1 MMWDSKHHWGILS
14 LRGCPVKLNPEWV
27 EWVQFEEKE
36 RQGWVENKDTFVM
49 LSSGDCR
56 KGMDAPAHFFKNV
69 PIKYPQIGAT
79 CAASSFASVLDMAGH
94 YQASMNLQ
102 QHLNELGKGAGLYEK
117 LVNIVNRSRPRNY
130 KGETLLMICNNGY
143 DILTGPTPALVVLKG
158 SDNGIGHAISIH
170 EEYIVDST
178 WPYALPRT
186 METLNW
192 CCAPALFSKP
202 RKAYVLKRPKIKK

>member
-1 MMWDSKHHWGILS
+1 
-14 LRGCPVKLNPEWV
+14 
-27 EWVQFEEKE
+27 
-36 RQGWVENKDTFVM
+36 
-49 LSSGDCR
+49 
-56 KGMDAPAHFFKNV
+56 
-69 PIKYPQIGAT
+69 
-79 CAASSFASVLDMAGH
+79 
-94 YQASMNLQ
+94 MNLQ

-158 SDNGIGHAISIH
+158 SDNGIGHAISIY
-170 EEYIVDST
+170 EKYIVDST